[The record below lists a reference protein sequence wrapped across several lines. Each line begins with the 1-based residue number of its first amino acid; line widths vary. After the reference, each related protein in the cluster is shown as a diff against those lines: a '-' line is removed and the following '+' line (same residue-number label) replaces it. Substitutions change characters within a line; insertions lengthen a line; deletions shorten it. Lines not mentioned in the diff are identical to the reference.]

1 MAARVSIQPKSL
13 QEFLGA
19 IGQFA
24 AGMKITMRDAI
35 LEQAAL
41 ACQDAANFT
50 PPLVKGGGRGLSAG
64 AKTAGEGAVAG
75 DISKIFVAANDRTDK
90 SAPGMLVN
98 QLAFAVKSNDFGLFN
113 RIVNG
118 DKIGGMLGSRS
129 ILTKITQDTDRE
141 RAFRKAKNFLNRA
154 NPVKSDYGT
163 QGYVSNLK
171 SIHDQVKGRFGG
183 RIKKGQKAVS
193 AKMLVENKDT
203 LKEYVQKRQK
213 AVGAIKSGWY
223 KALISLPRSTDNNG
237 QQGEPGAELRK
248 ATWITGHSGVSGYN
262 TSTFTDSNCAVT
274 IANTLGNVN
283 GIADEAD
290 TLGLVYGNRVK
301 QMPSQVRYRMQK
313 RVDKFNNK

>member
-1 MAARVSIQPKSL
+1 
-13 QEFLGA
+13 
-19 IGQFA
+19 
-24 AGMKITMRDAI
+24 
-35 LEQAAL
+35 
-41 ACQDAANFT
+41 
-50 PPLVKGGGRGLSAG
+50 
-64 AKTAGEGAVAG
+64 
-75 DISKIFVAANDRTDK
+75 
-90 SAPGMLVN
+90 
-98 QLAFAVKSNDFGLFN
+98 
-113 RIVNG
+113 
-118 DKIGGMLGSRS
+118 
-129 ILTKITQDTDRE
+129 
-141 RAFRKAKNFLNRA
+141 
-154 NPVKSDYGT
+154 VKSDYGT